1 MTGAIHN
8 GNDFISR
15 LKEIVEAN
23 FQNEQFGVTELA
35 REMGVSRSYIH
46 RKLKSL
52 SNKSISQFIRNV
64 RLEKAKELLK
74 EGNLTGSEIAY
85 NVGFS
90 SPSYFIKSFHDYFG
104 YPPGEYAKHIDEPDK
119 NQQLISSSEIDR
131 SQTKVYR
138 NRRFMVLALVL
149 LFVPLLF
156 LATRYF
162 LKESGTTDLEKSI
175 AVLPF
180 KNLSDVSENR
190 YFADGIMDDL
200 LNHLSHIQD
209 FRVISR
215 TSTEQYRNSE
225 KSLSEISKEL
235 GVSYIIEGS
244 VQKFEKRV
252 KIIIQLN
259 DYKGNHVWSE
269 SFDRELDDIFNL
281 QSEIAQLVASN
292 LETVLS
298 PQEIEQ
304 IEKQYTDNPE
314 AYDLYLKGRF
324 YHRLRTKESFQKSL
338 EFHNKALELDSN
350 YCLAYAGLADVYVTS
365 TWFGN
370 FTRDE
375 GIPKSRANALK
386 ALSLDKNL
394 AEAHATLGA
403 IATYFDYDWKTA
415 EKELKLAI
423 SLNPQYPRAYHLYAQ
438 YLTVI
443 GKEEEAHFYIDKALE
458 LNPSDRQL
466 NWCKYYLYKREGNY
480 EEALELSDKV
490 IYIDG
495 NEWGHFWRNIKI
507 YLRQN
512 EITKVIEEFKNFQS
526 KISPGVASE
535 MIDSIYAEKGKE
547 RFIRFI
553 IEYDLQ
559 KNELF
564 PYDIAAFYSIINEK
578 DSAITYLERSFQSGH
593 GGLVRALGEREFD
606 NLRSEPRFK
615 ALIKKMNLED
625 IDFTQ

>member
-1 MTGAIHN
+1 
-8 GNDFISR
+8 
-15 LKEIVEAN
+15 LK
-23 FQNEQFGVTELA
+23 
-35 REMGVSRSYIH
+35 
-46 RKLKSL
+46 
-52 SNKSISQFIRNV
+52 
-64 RLEKAKELLK
+64 
-74 EGNLTGSEIAY
+74 
-85 NVGFS
+85 
-90 SPSYFIKSFHDYFG
+90 
-104 YPPGEYAKHIDEPDK
+104 
-119 NQQLISSSEIDR
+119 
-131 SQTKVYR
+131 
-138 NRRFMVLALVL
+138 
-149 LFVPLLF
+149 
-156 LATRYF
+156 
-162 LKESGTTDLEKSI
+162 
-175 AVLPF
+175 
-180 KNLSDVSENR
+180 
-190 YFADGIMDDL
+190 
-200 LNHLSHIQD
+200 
-209 FRVISR
+209 
-215 TSTEQYRNSE
+215 
-225 KSLSEISKEL
+225 
-235 GVSYIIEGS
+235 
-244 VQKFEKRV
+244 
-252 KIIIQLN
+252 
-259 DYKGNHVWSE
+259 
-269 SFDRELDDIFNL
+269 
-281 QSEIAQLVASN
+281 
-292 LETVLS
+292 TVLS
-298 PQEIEQ
+298 PQEIEH
-304 IEKQYTDNPE
+304 IENQYTDNPE
-314 AYDLYLKGRF
+314 AYDLYLQGRF

-386 ALSLDKNL
+386 ALSIDKNL

-403 IATYFDYDWKTA
+403 IATYFDYDWETA
-415 EKELKLAI
+415 EKELKLAMT
-423 SLNPQYPRAYHLYAQ
+423 LNPRYARAYHLYAQ